1 MTLDRIRLRFADP
14 EIERAFR
21 QDYARQTVAVIRL
34 ALVVGIVVYGL
45 FGLLDYIVAPD
56 HYGTL
61 WLIRFGFVIPVVTA
75 IYFYTYSRHFPRFG
89 EPVFAVGMAVVGTG
103 IVAMTAVLPEPVNGH
118 YYAGLILVLIY
129 CSTLVRLSYQ
139 LVIAIA
145 VTLVV
150 LYEVVAVSINPV
162 PPETLIGN
170 NFFLISASA
179 MAILIAY
186 LHEYYIRRNYR
197 HTRMLVDEKVRSVE
211 LMMEARAANRAKT
224 QFLANMSHELRT
236 PLNAIIGFSEMFKL
250 ETFGPLASP
259 QYKDYA
265 YDIHDS
271 AGHLLAIIN
280 DILDVSKIEAGERDL
295 NEAELNVEAVIESCL
310 RLVKERA
317 ERADHTIAVELS
329 EVLPG
334 LYAEE
339 RALKQILLNLL
350 SNAIKFTPDRG
361 RISVAAGIADDGGLE
376 LCVIDTGIG
385 IAAEDTDQA
394 MSHFG
399 QVDAKLERNYEG
411 TGLGLPLA
419 RSLIELHGGTI
430 RLESE
435 VGVGTT
441 VTVRFPAE
449 RVFPRAAPNSHAPA
463 LSSRS
468 LFY

>member
-236 PLNAIIGFSEMFKL
+236 PLNAIIGFSEVMRDQM
-250 ETFGPLASP
+250 FGPLGSERY
-259 QYKDYA
+259 QSYA
-265 YDIHDS
+265 DDIFQS
-271 AGHLLAIIN
+271 GSFLLQIIN
-280 DILDVSKIEAGERDL
+280 DILDLSRAEVGQLTL
-295 NEAELNVEAVIESCL
+295 NETSFDMVATIDQCL
-310 RLVKERA
+310 RLFRDQAAGAGIRLSVRDLPHEVRVHGDERLL
-317 ERADHTIAVELS
+317 RQ
-329 EVLPG
+329 
-334 LYAEE
+334 
-339 RALKQILLNLL
+339 ALANVI
-350 SNAIKFTPDRG
+350 SNAIKFTQKGGAVTIDVAQEADRSIEINIVDTG
-361 RISVAAGIADDGGLE
+361 TGIAPDE
-376 LCVIDTGIG
+376 IDLVTQPFVQLANAYTREHAG
-385 IAAEDTDQA
+385 A
-394 MSHFG
+394 
-399 QVDAKLERNYEG
+399 
-411 TGLGLPLA
+411 GLGLPLA
-419 RSLIELHGGTI
+419 KRTLELHGGDLRI
-430 RLESE
+430 DSRP
-435 VGVGTT
+435 GIGTT
-441 VTVRFPAE
+441 VTLTLPAE
-449 RVFPRAAPNSHAPA
+449 RIRTSHR
-463 LSSRS
+463 LSA
-468 LFY
+468 